1 MGATPSGVRLWPG
14 GIIPYEINADLGNI
28 VAIKDA
34 IKGIEQQTNVRFVGR
49 YLQDDYVRFSK
60 QTQGNPNSK
69 IGRDGGRQYLNA
81 SLNDV
86 GSIMHEI
93 CHAAGMMHE
102 HQRDDRDSFV
112 VFHADRVTDDMSQYT
127 KRDTKNRTENY
138 DYQSLMH
145 YNAGD
150 PNNPIFESVT
160 GNPPPAQIGGTG
172 ALTITDKTLLQAIYP
187 AAPVIRRTDGEGGA
201 GAVLQTSALSVASVN
216 STAIVATAIS
226 NASGKYQVVL
236 WRIRDNGVVLR
247 MGDPDG
253 ATGGKATDVQMVA
266 LGKHFVSVMKNAA
279 GKLLLIS
286 HDNNFNRQ
294 HDSAGMAGEAS
305 DVNIVAIAN
314 DRVITPCISGSDRV
328 LSIVWQIQ
336 PDGSIE
342 RFFDSGTDG
351 PKAKRVTS
359 VVISDDGSIQLVA
372 ILYTTPASKL
382 VLSTWKVDPGSIK
395 LLADSGSVMGKAD
408 FAQAIVTPTGHVVVV
423 CRDAS
428 GKLLLIPFE
437 VSADGTGITRMV
449 GSEAH
454 AGKIREVAAVARP
467 YGLLTAVI
475 SDKGHV
481 LLIKWGINADGML
494 TRLGDSG
501 DQAGQGSQLSVTAL
515 PFSGQAT
522 ICTAVRDGSAKLL
535 PITWD
540 DLDGPGEL
548 DVA

>member
-1 MGATPSGVRLWPG
+1 MGATPSGVKLWSG
-14 GIIPYEINADLGNI
+14 GIVPYEINADLGNI

-34 IKGIEQQTNVRFVGR
+34 IKVIEQQTNVRLVGR
-49 YLQDDYVRFSK
+49 YLQSDYVRFSK
-60 QTQGNPNSK
+60 QTLGNPNSRV
-69 IGRDGGRQYLNA
+69 GRQGGRQFLNA

-102 HQRDDRDSFV
+102 HQRDDRDAFV
-112 VFHADRVTDDMSQYT
+112 IFHADRVTEDMDQYT
-127 KRDTKNRTENY
+127 KRSTKNRTENY

-160 GNPPPAQIGGTG
+160 GSPPPAQIGSTG
-172 ALTITDKTLLQAIYP
+172 ALTITDKTLLESLYP

-201 GAVLQTSALSVASVN
+201 GAVLQTSALSVSSVN

-247 MGDPDG
+247 MPDPAG

-266 LGKHFVSVMKNAA
+266 VGRHFVSAMKNAA

-286 HDNNFNRQ
+286 HANNFDRQ

-305 DVNIVAIAN
+305 DVHIVAISN

-328 LSIVWQIQ
+328 LSIIWQIR
-336 PDGSIE
+336 PDGTIE
-342 RFFDSGTDG
+342 RFFDSGMDG

-359 VVISDDGSIQLVA
+359 VIITDDGSTQIVG

-382 VLSTWKVDPGSIK
+382 VLSTWKVDAGSITK
-395 LLADSGSVMGKAD
+395 LADSGGAMGKAD
-408 FAQAIVTPTGHVVVV
+408 FAHALKTDTGHVVVV

-428 GKLLLIPFE
+428 SKLLLIPFE
-437 VSADGTGITRMV
+437 ISANGTNITRLS
-449 GSEAH
+449 GLEGH
-454 AGKIREVAAVARP
+454 AGKIREVAAVPRA
-467 YGLLTAVI
+467 YGVLTAVI
-475 SDKGHV
+475 SDKGHI
-481 LLIKWGINADGML
+481 LLIKWGVNADGAL
-494 TRLGDSG
+494 KRLGDSG
-501 DQAGQGSQLSVTAL
+501 EQAGQGSQLSVTAL

-522 ICTAVRDGSAKLL
+522 ICTAARDGSAKLL

-540 DLDGPGEL
+540 DADGPGEL